1 MNLSGAPRVR
11 SSIRV
16 NMLPGSRPTSSA
28 NMQNTSRLTKCA
40 TVCGS
45 WPRSRKPCASS
56 AKVAAARSVTVCRVS
71 PGRNRSGSDIAH
83 LSLSRVAPSAR
94 SSSASSY
101 VTLTLFVQLVRT
113 RNRTMSE
120 TISSGGFSS
129 ASAYCRNWLN
139 AASRSARR
147 PLYSQAKQPRFHT
160 SAQPSPPASFRAPR
174 SKQYHS
180 PAGSASAGVGSPS
193 SRHTSM
199 KCSCDAERS
208 FNSDARHLA
217 MKSPGVIAPTMT
229 TNSPVGSAD
238 RSRVRLARHR
248 SSTHVS
254 SLASRS
260 RHHAVAPCDAQA
272 RLRRLGRGRPLSIEA
287 RR

>member
-1 MNLSGAPRVR
+1 
-11 SSIRV
+11 
-16 NMLPGSRPTSSA
+16 
-28 NMQNTSRLTKCA
+28 
-40 TVCGS
+40 
-45 WPRSRKPCASS
+45 
-56 AKVAAARSVTVCRVS
+56 
-71 PGRNRSGSDIAH
+71 
-83 LSLSRVAPSAR
+83 
-94 SSSASSY
+94 
-101 VTLTLFVQLVRT
+101 
-113 RNRTMSE
+113 MSE

-193 SRHTSM
+193 SRHRSM

-217 MKSPGVIAPTMT
+217 MKSPGVTVSNPHAVGDADETIDHAVPSGSSG
-229 TNSPVGSAD
+229 NASCFHPVRVNMQPPGESDKHGAGLRSIITD
-238 RSRVRLARHR
+238 ATAKRPASNRSRRPGRCAKCERAVHR
-248 SSTHVS
+248 TLH
-254 SLASRS
+254 
-260 RHHAVAPCDAQA
+260 
-272 RLRRLGRGRPLSIEA
+272 RR
-287 RR
+287 